1 MVSSNPAEAPAPRK
15 RGRPRTVTGD
25 QDVPEVGPPKHPC
38 IFQPTHCIQRRRT
51 QLRVAQQAYRKRKE
65 STISNLQSRVQ
76 KLEGGIENF
85 SQSFLSFSNL
95 LLEAHVLENHPDIA
109 SSLQLITQEC
119 VALAQQGSEDGDEKV
134 DATAPQSKRH
144 KPNTTPPS
152 QDAISEK
159 ELELFREHNI
169 YEPAKSF
176 PSFISKGQFPK
187 MSQLPASPR
196 QTFSDLPMLPFD
208 VVMGSQLSPPTSS
221 HSSPGSMTP
230 PETIFPNMFAMQ
242 EELWTLSHR
251 IVRECCR
258 KGYFLLAEQ
267 HDKPEKIAEIFGQPL
282 SVTERNRKI
291 TGFLSV
297 VNDTSGDAVELRAN
311 VIKSVNRFRERMAAS
326 SESYANAPRSWQRIL
341 DTDTDEWLDANGVQK
356 LLFDKGLLAEERGL
370 PNNGIILTPHA
381 RLNVAAFISGMLK
394 LTIPY
399 LMNTTNTSH

>member
-38 IFQPTHCIQRRRT
+38 IFQPTHYIQKRRT

-65 STISNLQSRVQ
+65 NTISNLQSRVQ
-76 KLEGGIENF
+76 ELEGGIENF

-109 SSLQLITQEC
+109 SSLQFITQEC

-134 DATAPQSKRH
+134 NATPPQSKRH
-144 KPNTTPPS
+144 KPNTPPPS
-152 QDAISEK
+152 QDAISDK
-159 ELELFREHNI
+159 ELDLFREYNI
-169 YEPAKSF
+169 YEPAKSV
-176 PSFISKGQFPK
+176 PSFISKDQFPK
-187 MSQLPASPR
+187 MSRLPASPR
-196 QTFSDLPMLPFD
+196 QTFSDLPMLPFE
-208 VVMGSQLSPPTSS
+208 VVLGSELSPPTS
-221 HSSPGSMTP
+221 HSSPESMTP
-230 PETIFPNMFAMQ
+230 PETIFPDMFAMQ

-258 KGYFLLAEQ
+258 KGYILLAEQ
-267 HDKPEKIAEIFGQPL
+267 YDKTEKIAEIFGQPL

-291 TGFLSV
+291 TAFLSV
-297 VNDTSGDAVELRAN
+297 VNDTGGDAVELRAN
-311 VIKSVNRFRERMAAS
+311 VIESVKRLRERVAAS
-326 SESYANAPRSWQRIL
+326 SESYANVPRSWKRIL
-341 DTDTDEWLDANGVQK
+341 DTDADEWLDANGVQK

-370 PNNGIILTPHA
+370 PNNGIVLTPHA

-399 LMNTTNTSH
+399 LMNNTDTFH